1 MNNSLKH
8 YPISGIFF
16 TYVEK
21 QKGLIK
27 SYFLHKMCDYTTLNP
42 NYFVSIKNSFI
53 EILKSLREKYILAVY
68 FATKEFWGQYRNGWG
83 RHVYEVGKKNT
94 ALRISRSTLR

>member
-8 YPISGIFF
+8 YPSSGIFF

-27 SYFLHKMCDYTTLNP
+27 SYFLHKMCDYTTLNL

-53 EILKSLREKYILAVY
+53 EILKSLREKYILAFY
-68 FATKEFWGQYRNGWG
+68 FARKEF
-83 RHVYEVGKKNT
+83 
-94 ALRISRSTLR
+94 